1 MRKIIYI
8 IAALIASLLISKLAK
23 ASDYNQQINIEGKWS
38 FKIGDDP
45 DWASARFND
54 SDWTKIEV
62 PSRWEDEGFQGY
74 DGYAWFRKTVTIPLS
89 FKDQKVILELGY
101 IDDVDEVFFN
111 GEKIGQT
118 GSFPPYYSTA
128 YNAFRKYEIPGRLI
142 RIDGKNTIAVRVYDS
157 GLEGGIVRGNV
168 RIGAAGII
176 IVPEVDLSGKWAF
189 SKGRSYNSTSAKQ
202 ILVPGQWENQGFDG
216 YDGYAAYSR
225 KVELTKQQTDQKM
238 VMLAGRIDDAD
249 ELYINGQFIGSTG
262 GYKTQETG
270 WSHKEFRNYTI
281 PAGVLKPGNNYIE
294 IRIYDSGS
302 EGGILEGPVG
312 LISQTKFIQFWKAKR
327 IRY

>member
-8 IAALIASLLISKLAK
+8 IAALVASLLISKLGK
-23 ASDYNQQINIEGKWS
+23 ASDYNQQISLEGSWS

-54 SDWTKIEV
+54 SDWTRIRV

-74 DGYAWFRKTVTIPLS
+74 DGYAWFRKKVTIPQS

-118 GSFPPYYSTA
+118 GSFPPHYSTA

-142 RIDGKNTIAVRVYDS
+142 QPGGINTIAVRVYDS
-157 GLEGGIVRGNV
+157 GIEGGIVRGSV
-168 RIGAAGII
+168 RIGAAGLII
-176 IVPEVDLSGKWAF
+176 SPEIDLSGKWAF
-189 SKGRSYNSTSAKQ
+189 SKGQQFNPELSKQ
-202 ILVPGQWENQGFDG
+202 IVVPGQWENQGFDG

-225 KVELTKQQTDQKM
+225 KVELTKQQANEKM
-238 VMLAGRIDDAD
+238 IMLAGRIDDAD

-262 GYKTQETG
+262 DYKTKETG

-281 PAGVLKPGNNYIE
+281 PAGILKPGTNVIE
-294 IRIYDSGS
+294 IRVYDSNR
-302 EGGILEGPVG
+302 EGGILEGPIG
-312 LISQTKFIQFWKAKR
+312 LISQTKFIQYWKAKR
-327 IRY
+327 IIR